1 MYEINVLEDKYKIY
15 EIRDN
20 DSDSWVKI
28 APQRGG
34 IIIGYGVEGIEKL
47 YLDKDTFYDENANI
61 RGGIPILFPICGK
74 LENGKYSLEGNEYA
88 MRNHGLARVSS
99 WQVIDKHVD
108 KNSAFIKI
116 QFDSDDI
123 TRKSYPFDFQVIFTY
138 TLENKCLKI
147 NQQYFNKSN
156 RQMPVYIGFHP
167 YFKADN
173 KNIKYNTDATKYL
186 DENDGKTKCYN
197 GKLSLYGLAE
207 SPIFLDSKQ
216 NNISFAPFNNGKN
229 IYLEYSKEFKYIVL
243 WSVEEKDFI
252 CVEPWMALGNSMN
265 TKNDLY
271 YIKPMDNLELFFNIK
286 AF

>member
-1 MYEINVLEDKYKIY
+1 MYEINILEDKYKIY

-20 DSDSWVKI
+20 GSNSWVKI
-28 APQRGG
+28 VPQRGG
-34 IIIGYGVEGIEKL
+34 IIIGYGVDGIEKL

-74 LENGKYSLEGNEYA
+74 LKDGKYSIEENEYT
-88 MRNHGLARVSS
+88 MKNHGLARISK
-99 WQVIDKHVD
+99 WQVIDEHID
-108 KNSAFIKI
+108 KNSASIKI
-116 QFDSDDI
+116 QFNSDEI
-123 TRKSYPFDFQVIFTY
+123 TRESYPFDFQVIFTY

-156 RQMPVYIGFHP
+156 RDMPVYIGFHP

-186 DENDGKTKCYN
+186 DENDGKIKCYN
-197 GKLSLYGLAE
+197 GKLSLYDMVE
-207 SPIFLDSKQ
+207 SAIFLDSKQ
-216 NNISFAPFNNGKN
+216 NNVNFVPCNDGKN

-243 WSVEEKDFI
+243 WTVAEKNFV

-265 TKNDLY
+265 TKNDLS
-271 YIKPMDNLELFFNIK
+271 YIKAMDNLELFLNIK
-286 AF
+286 IF